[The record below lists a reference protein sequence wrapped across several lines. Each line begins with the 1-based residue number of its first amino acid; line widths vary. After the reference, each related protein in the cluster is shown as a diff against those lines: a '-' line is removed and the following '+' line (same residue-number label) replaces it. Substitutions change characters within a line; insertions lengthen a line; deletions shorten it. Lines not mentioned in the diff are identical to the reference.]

1 MQRTSLLNT
10 AHNFIKKVLHPGDIA
25 IDATIGNGHDTLF
38 LVEQVYPSGLVFG
51 FDIQQIA
58 IESTK
63 EKMKQTNYPNCLALI
78 HASHTEMYKTI
89 PTHYHGN
96 IKAIMFNLGYLPGGD
111 KTIITATDSTITAL
125 NSSCHLLSSNG
136 IITII
141 AYPGHSGGDLETV
154 QVTNWCDQL
163 DITQFE
169 VHVIYSSTDKQS
181 APKLFVIHKLTN
193 LNE

>member
-1 MQRTSLLNT
+1 MQRISLLNT
-10 AHNFIKKVLHPGDIA
+10 AHNFIKKVLHPGDVA

-38 LVEQVYPSGLVFG
+38 LAEQVYPSGLVFG

-63 EKMKQTNYPNCLALI
+63 EKIKQTNYPNCLALI
-78 HASHTEMYKTI
+78 STSHTEMYKAI
-89 PTHYHGN
+89 PTKYHGN

-111 KTIITATDSTITAL
+111 KTIITSTDSTITAL

-169 VHVIYSSTDKQS
+169 AHVIYSSTDKQS
-181 APKLFVIHKLTN
+181 APRLFIIHKLTN
-193 LNE
+193 SNE

>member
-1 MQRTSLLNT
+1 MQRISLLNT

-63 EKMKQTNYPNCLALI
+63 EKIKQTNYPNCLALI
-78 HASHTEMYKTI
+78 HASHSEMYKTI

-111 KTIITATDSTITAL
+111 KTIITSTDATITAL

-141 AYPGHSGGDLETV
+141 AYPGHSGGDLETI

-163 DITQFE
+163 DINQFE
-169 VHVIYSSTDKQS
+169 VQVIYSSTDNQS
-181 APKLFVIHKLTN
+181 APRLFVIHKLTN
-193 LNE
+193 SYE

>member
-1 MQRTSLLNT
+1 
-10 AHNFIKKVLHPGDIA
+10 
-25 IDATIGNGHDTLF
+25 
-38 LVEQVYPSGLVFG
+38 
-51 FDIQQIA
+51 
-58 IESTK
+58 
-63 EKMKQTNYPNCLALI
+63 
-78 HASHTEMYKTI
+78 MYKTI

-111 KTIITATDSTITAL
+111 KTIITSTDSTITAL

-181 APKLFVIHKLTN
+181 APRLFVIHKLTN
-193 LNE
+193 SNE

>member
-1 MQRTSLLNT
+1 MQRISLLNT

-63 EKMKQTNYPNCLALI
+63 EKIKQTNCPNCLALI
-78 HASHTEMYKTI
+78 HASHTEMYKAI

-111 KTIITATDSTITAL
+111 KTIITSTDATITAL

-154 QVTNWCDQL
+154 QVTNWCDKL
-163 DITQFE
+163 DINQFE
-169 VHVIYSSTDKQS
+169 AHVIYSSTDKQS
-181 APKLFVIHKLTN
+181 APRLFVIHKLTN
-193 LNE
+193 SYE

>member
-1 MQRTSLLNT
+1 MQRISLLNT

-63 EKMKQTNYPNCLALI
+63 EKIKQTNYPNCLALI

-89 PTHYHGN
+89 PTHYDGN

-136 IITII
+136 IITIL

-154 QVTNWCDQL
+154 QVTNWCDKL

-169 VHVIYSSTDKQS
+169 AHVIYSSTDKQS
-181 APKLFVIHKLTN
+181 APRLFVIHKLTN
-193 LNE
+193 SNE